1 MALPLSPDSVVAL
14 HDTGTD
20 FRNAHATD
28 PVNILGVS
36 VNDMLKASR
45 PLVQVSDVTTGGSN
59 ANLSATQLS
68 RGIIE
73 STPTGGDR
81 NLILP
86 TAAVIINNMN
96 LTANNMS
103 FRFIVRNLQA
113 STHGLVISN
122 SADSSNISLNTDAG
136 SSMTVANAKT
146 SEFLIRRTG
155 SGAVAVYQ
163 IAGL

>member
-1 MALPLSPDSVVAL
+1 MALPLSPNSVVAL

-28 PVNILGVS
+28 PSNVISVS

-45 PLVQVSDVTTGGSN
+45 PLVQVAGVTTGGSN
-59 ANLSATQLS
+59 ANLSVTQLS
-68 RGIIE
+68 KGIIE
-73 STPTGGDR
+73 SEPTGGDR

-86 TAAVIINNMN
+86 TAATIISNLN

-103 FRFIVRNLQA
+103 VRFIVRNLQG
-113 STHGLVISN
+113 STHALVISD
-122 SADSSNISLNTDAG
+122 SADSSNIDLKANAG
-136 SSMTVANAKT
+136 SSMTIANAKT
-146 SEFLIRRTG
+146 SEFLIRRASAST
-155 SGAVAVYQ
+155 VDVYQ

>member
-28 PVNILGVS
+28 PSNVISVS
-36 VNDMLKASR
+36 VNDMLKAAR
-45 PLVQVSDVTTGGSN
+45 PLAQVADVTTGGSD

-68 RGIIE
+68 KGIIE

-81 NLILP
+81 NLVLP
-86 TAAVIINNMN
+86 TAATIISNMN

-103 FRFIVRNLQA
+103 VRFIVRNLQGT
-113 STHGLVISN
+113 THGLVISN
-122 SADSSNISLNTDAG
+122 SADSSNISLKADAG

-146 SEFLIRRTG
+146 SEFLIRRASSTT
-155 SGAVAVYQ
+155 VAVYQ